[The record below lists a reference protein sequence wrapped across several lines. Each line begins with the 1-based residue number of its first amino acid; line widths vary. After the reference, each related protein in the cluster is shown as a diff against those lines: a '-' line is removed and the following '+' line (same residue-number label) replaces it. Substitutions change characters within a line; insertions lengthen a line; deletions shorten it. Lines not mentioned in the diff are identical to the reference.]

1 MFFRFPLALFI
12 LLAVLLSNLP
22 AFAEISAGSVEKF
35 RGSVGAER
43 NGATSALGEGSKIL
57 SGDTITTGAD
67 ARLRIRFLDDSTLT
81 VGENARILIDEMVYE
96 PAGRSPEN
104 GKQAIKFVSGVFS
117 YVSGKIG
124 KSVRTNVAL
133 NTPVATI
140 GIRGTRVVGGELSV
154 GMPPGTKHYGF
165 QILEGAVEIIAAKG
179 SVILDEP
186 GEGTFIPLDGS
197 AAPTPVRQWGQE
209 QSAEVTAAIAF

>member
-1 MFFRFPLALFI
+1 MLIRFPLALFTV
-12 LLAVLLSNLP
+12 LAVLLSSLH
-22 AFAEISAGSVEKF
+22 AFAETSAGSVEKF

-43 NGATSALGEGSKIL
+43 NGAKSTLNEGSEIL
-57 SGDTITTGAD
+57 SGDTITTGVN

-81 VGENARILIDEMVYE
+81 VGENAKILIDEMVYE
-96 PAGRSPEN
+96 PAGRSPES

-140 GIRGTRVVGGELSV
+140 GIRGTRVVGGELSF

-165 QILEGAVEIIAAKG
+165 QILEGAVEIIAPDG
-179 SVILDEP
+179 SVVLDEP
-186 GEGTFIPLDGS
+186 GEGTFIPLDGG
-197 AAPTPVRQWGQE
+197 AAPTPVRQWSEE